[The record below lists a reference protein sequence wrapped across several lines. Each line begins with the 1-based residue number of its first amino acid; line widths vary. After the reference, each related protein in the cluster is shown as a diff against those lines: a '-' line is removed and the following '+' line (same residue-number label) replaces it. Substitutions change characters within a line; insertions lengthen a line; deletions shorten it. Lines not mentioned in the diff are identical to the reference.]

1 MVDPSGG
8 AENRVV
14 AGLADVVRT
23 TAQRARGS
31 PLDQYLPWYIGRL
44 SGALSEKF
52 TESLNSYDGSDRVEG
67 KGVSHEKHK
76 KAGKGSGV
84 SLCAFCGY
92 QMLAAD
98 LTMYGSLEFSHR
110 NLIHDR

>member
-44 SGALSEKF
+44 CGALSEKF
-52 TESLNSYDGSDRVEG
+52 TESLNSCAGIARVECE
-67 KGVSHEKHK
+67 GVATRNTKRHEK
-76 KAGKGSGV
+76 A
-84 SLCAFCGY
+84 
-92 QMLAAD
+92 
-98 LTMYGSLEFSHR
+98 
-110 NLIHDR
+110 

>member
-31 PLDQYLPWYIGRL
+31 PLDQYLPWYIGRAC
-44 SGALSEKF
+44 GALSEKF
-52 TESLNSYDGSDRVEG
+52 TESLNSCAGMLVLIATSGY
-67 KGVSHEKHK
+67 HEKQERRE
-76 KAGKGSGV
+76 KGSALL
-84 SLCAFCGY
+84 LCFSWLAKLAFSPQHG
-92 QMLAAD
+92 
-98 LTMYGSLEFSHR
+98 
-110 NLIHDR
+110 

>member
-31 PLDQYLPWYIGRL
+31 PLDQYLPWYIVRL
-44 SGALSEKF
+44 CGVLSEKF
-52 TESLNSYDGSDRVEG
+52 TESLNSGAGIACVASEEG
-67 KGVSHEKHK
+67 SHEKHK
-76 KAGKGSGV
+76 TARKGFALSRCVLWLSNAGGGTH
-84 SLCAFCGY
+84 
-92 QMLAAD
+92 D
-98 LTMYGSLEFSHR
+98 IREFWNRCPPSE
-110 NLIHDR
+110 ISS

>member
-8 AENRVV
+8 AENLVV

-31 PLDQYLPWYIGRL
+31 PLDQYLPWYIVRL

-52 TESLNSYDGSDRVEG
+52 TESLNSCAGVARIESDANEI
-67 KGVSHEKHK
+67 GVATRNAKRHEKER
-76 KAGKGSGV
+76 G
-84 SLCAFCGY
+84 
-92 QMLAAD
+92 
-98 LTMYGSLEFSHR
+98 
-110 NLIHDR
+110 

>member
-31 PLDQYLPWYIGRL
+31 PLDQYLPSCIDHGA
-44 SGALSEKF
+44 GALSEKF
-52 TESLNSYDGSDRVEG
+52 AKSLNSGAVNARMRNHGYHGWARICVDIRVIR
-67 KGVSHEKHK
+67 
-76 KAGKGSGV
+76 AISG
-84 SLCAFCGY
+84 
-92 QMLAAD
+92 
-98 LTMYGSLEFSHR
+98 
-110 NLIHDR
+110 

>member
-44 SGALSEKF
+44 CGALSEKF
-52 TESLNSYDGSDRVEG
+52 TESLNSYAGIARVDCDGG
-67 KGVSHEKHK
+67 SHERRERTR
-76 KAGKGSGV
+76 KGLAL
-84 SLCAFCGY
+84 SLCDFCGY
-92 QMLAAD
+92 QMQAEE
-98 LTMYGSLEFSHR
+98 LTMYGSLELLSA
-110 NLIHDR
+110 IGI